1 MFDFGF
7 GEILLLAVVALVV
20 LGPEKMP
27 HAARMAGA
35 WLGRL
40 RRTVA
45 EIQSELEQEVAIQ
58 EMRNELKK
66 QLDSASSLELRQQLQ
81 AQLELVESNLKAFKR
96 FSSFLFTQRPAHSPA
111 SNIRHMGMASISI
124 ENASGG
130 ARNMAAK
137 KLPTMT

>member
-81 AQLELVESNLKAFKR
+81 AQLELVESNLKAYKH
-96 FSSFLFTQRPAHSPA
+96 TPA
-111 SNIRHMGMASISI
+111 SAQSI
-124 ENASGG
+124 
-130 ARNMAAK
+130 
-137 KLPTMT
+137 LPDKSPDA